1 MKSIKQQY
9 IDLQEGNLSQANFM
23 RNLRMT
29 LPQYVTN
36 VTSFDDSIRI
46 LKNKGI
52 LTEADVKIPSETLE
66 KVKKVIND
74 LTAKNDDYHRDGYT
88 MGFFEGVDPDSEES
102 DDYDDYDADYEEP
115 NEPFDMAE
123 AKYNTYADVVNAISK
138 KYSYKVYH
146 DEIEE
151 FMKDKA
157 SLEAIMAGK
166 DPIAAYEEF
175 YNIQRESIN
184 EASNPEGDKL
194 VKRFLDSIAKKFD
207 YKVEDAVIFVKE
219 RIKSLGY

>member
-1 MKSIKQQY
+1 
-9 IDLQEGNLSQANFM
+9 
-23 RNLRMT
+23 MT